1 METLKLTSSAF
12 QEDGWIPI
20 KHSARG
26 ENLSPCFEL
35 QGIASGAKSIAI
47 TLDDASH
54 PLFPNYNHWVIWN
67 LPVQEVFPEGIPK
80 GKSVNSLDGAIQ
92 GVAYGKHQYK
102 GPKPPFH
109 STHTYLFK
117 VYVLDCKLDLPA
129 NRRKRDFL
137 AAIEGHIL
145 QQTMLSGKFQSRR

>member
-20 KHSARG
+20 MHSARG

-67 LPVQEVFPEGIPK
+67 LPVQEVLPERIPK
-80 GKSVNSLDGAIQ
+80 GKSVNSLSGAMQ
-92 GVAYGKHQYK
+92 GVAYGKHQ
-102 GPKPPFH
+102 
-109 STHTYLFK
+109 
-117 VYVLDCKLDLPA
+117 
-129 NRRKRDFL
+129 
-137 AAIEGHIL
+137 
-145 QQTMLSGKFQSRR
+145 